1 MKRLVDNSVFIPYV
15 QMPERIWKAPAM
27 SQVIPLGPAAR
38 MLTTREA
45 AQRLGVSL
53 RTVQLWVE
61 ADILPAARTPGGHR
75 RIPYNAV
82 EALALSTG
90 LGGEPTLRSAL
101 RRREEADVPAEA
113 VSSGSLPAVHAPF
126 EQTRGINMPM
136 DVLLVAD
143 DQDWQERCALAIE
156 PYGSAVKLRFAETGY
171 LALLQIGQRAPD
183 LLVTNLELPG
193 MDGMAMLRTLERC
206 ESIANMRILVLT
218 SVSEHELARR
228 GGLPRC
234 AEVMTLPAEPDAIAV
249 RVGRWLLGQRVS

>member
-1 MKRLVDNSVFIPYV
+1 
-15 QMPERIWKAPAM
+15 M

-45 AQRLGVSL
+45 ALRLGVSL

-90 LGGEPTLRSAL
+90 LGGEPISRSQARELSRQADAPGGRFNDAAL
-101 RRREEADVPAEA
+101 TAGTPSRDA
-113 VSSGSLPAVHAPF
+113 GSQPQPL
-126 EQTRGINMPM
+126 

-143 DQDWQERCALAIE
+143 DQDWQQRCAEAMS
-156 PYGSAVKLRFAETGY
+156 PYGNAVKLRYAETGY
-171 LALLQIGQRAPD
+171 LALLQIGQKAPD
-183 LLVTNLELPG
+183 LLITDLDLPG

-206 ESIANMRILVLT
+206 ERINQLRILVLT
-218 SVSEHELARR
+218 QHDEHEIARR
-228 GGLPRC
+228 GGLPLA
-234 AEVMTLPAEPDAIAV
+234 AEVMHLPVTPEAVAV
-249 RVGRWLLGQRVS
+249 RVGRWLLGQRAS

>member
-1 MKRLVDNSVFIPYV
+1 
-15 QMPERIWKAPAM
+15 M
-27 SQVIPLGPAAR
+27 SQVIPLGPGAR

-45 AQRLGVSL
+45 ALRLGVSL

-90 LGGEPTLRSAL
+90 LGGEPLAKGRLTKRELVASAESLSDTRPGPLSADTLRT
-101 RRREEADVPAEA
+101 
-113 VSSGSLPAVHAPF
+113 
-126 EQTRGINMPM
+126 TRPL

-143 DQDWQERCALAIE
+143 EHDWQMRCEAALE
-156 PYGSAVKLRFAETGY
+156 PFGDAVKLRFAETGY
-171 LALLQIGQRAPD
+171 LALLQIGQQAPD
-183 LLVTNLELPG
+183 LLITNLDLPG

-206 ESIANMRILVLT
+206 ESIAGLRILLLT
-218 SVSEHELARR
+218 AESDHELARR
-228 GGLPRC
+228 GGVPPSV
-234 AEVMTLPAEPDAIAV
+234 EVMHLPVSAEAVAV

>member
-1 MKRLVDNSVFIPYV
+1 
-15 QMPERIWKAPAM
+15 M

-45 AQRLGVSL
+45 AVRLGVSL

-61 ADILPAARTPGGHR
+61 ANILPAARTPGGHR

-90 LGGEPTLRSAL
+90 LGGEPVPRSAL
-101 RRREEADVPAEA
+101 NRHNERPLLDDAPVP
-113 VSSGSLPAVHAPF
+113 SLPELGRSGA
-126 EQTRGINMPM
+126 PM

-143 DQDWQERCALAIE
+143 DQDWQARCAQAME
-156 PYGSAVKLRFAETGY
+156 PYGAAVKLRFAETGY
-171 LALLQIGQRAPD
+171 LALLQIGQKVPD
-183 LLVTNLELPG
+183 LLITNLELPG

-206 ESIANMRILVLT
+206 ESIANMHILALT
-218 SVSEHELARR
+218 DSGEHELARR
-228 GGLPRC
+228 GGLPRS
-234 AEVMTLPAEPDAIAV
+234 AEVMRLPVTAEAVAV

>member
-1 MKRLVDNSVFIPYV
+1 
-15 QMPERIWKAPAM
+15 M

-45 AQRLGVSL
+45 ALRLGVSL

-90 LGGEPTLRSAL
+90 LGGDPLARGKGARRASLASQAANEQSAEPAAVIGTVDTAQAILA
-101 RRREEADVPAEA
+101 APPEA
-113 VSSGSLPAVHAPF
+113 VQRAVTF
-126 EQTRGINMPM
+126 

-143 DQDWQERCALAIE
+143 DPDWQARCQEALK
-156 PYGSAVKLRFAETGY
+156 PYGSGVQLRFAETGY

-183 LLVTNLELPG
+183 MLITHLDLPG
-193 MDGMAMLRTLERC
+193 MDGMAMLHTLERC
-206 ESIANMRILVLT
+206 EAVASHMRILVLT
-218 SVSEHELARR
+218 DCGTHELARR
-228 GGLPRC
+228 GGIPTS
-234 AEVMTLPAEPDAIAV
+234 AEVLKTGITPESLAV
-249 RVGRWLLGQRVS
+249 RVGRHLLERRAS

>member
-1 MKRLVDNSVFIPYV
+1 
-15 QMPERIWKAPAM
+15 M

-45 AQRLGVSL
+45 AVRLGVSL

-61 ADILPAARTPGGHR
+61 ANILPAARTPGGHR

-90 LGGEPTLRSAL
+90 LGGEPVPRSAL
-101 RRREEADVPAEA
+101 NRHNERPLLDDAPVP
-113 VSSGSLPAVHAPF
+113 SLPELGRSGA
-126 EQTRGINMPM
+126 PM

-143 DQDWQERCALAIE
+143 DQDWQARCAQAME
-156 PYGSAVKLRFAETGY
+156 PYGAAVKLRFAETGY
-171 LALLQIGQRAPD
+171 LALLQIGQKVPD
-183 LLVTNLELPG
+183 LLITNLELPG

-206 ESIANMRILVLT
+206 ESIANMRILALT
-218 SVSEHELARR
+218 DSGEHELARR
-228 GGLPRC
+228 GGLPRS
-234 AEVMTLPAEPDAIAV
+234 AEVMRLPVTAEAVAV

>member
-1 MKRLVDNSVFIPYV
+1 
-15 QMPERIWKAPAM
+15 M

-45 AQRLGVSL
+45 ALRLGVSL

-90 LGGEPTLRSAL
+90 LGGEPLGQSGL
-101 RRREEADVPAEA
+101 NRRETEVARAQAQVKLVPA
-113 VSSGSLPAVHAPF
+113 SGARAASPL
-126 EQTRGINMPM
+126 E
-136 DVLLVAD
+136 VLLVAD
-143 DQDWQERCALAIE
+143 DQDWQTQCAQAMQ
-156 PYGSAVKLRFAETGY
+156 PYGSAVKLRYAETGY
-171 LALLQIGQRAPD
+171 LALLQIGQQAPD
-183 LLVTNLELPG
+183 LLITNLELPG

-218 SVSEHELARR
+218 DCSEHDLARR
-228 GGLPRC
+228 GGLPQS
-234 AEVMTLPAEPDAIAV
+234 AEVLRLPVTAEAVAV
-249 RVGRWLLGQRVS
+249 RVGRWLLGQRAS

>member
-1 MKRLVDNSVFIPYV
+1 MWRVF
-15 QMPERIWKAPAM
+15 ERREM

-45 AQRLGVSL
+45 ALRLGVSL

-90 LGGEPTLRSAL
+90 LGGETMPRSAL
-101 RRREEADVPAEA
+101 TRPHAHALLDAVPMASPTEPSNA
-113 VSSGSLPAVHAPF
+113 L
-126 EQTRGINMPM
+126 TPM

-143 DQDWQERCALAIE
+143 DQDWQIRCAQAMQ
-156 PYGSAVKLRFAETGY
+156 PYGSAVSLRFAETGY
-171 LALLQIGQRAPD
+171 LALLQIGQKVPD
-183 LLVTNLELPG
+183 LLITNLELPG

-218 SVSEHELARR
+218 ECGEHDLARR
-228 GGLPRC
+228 GGLPKS
-234 AEVMTLPAEPDAIAV
+234 AEVMNLPVTAEAVAV

>member
-1 MKRLVDNSVFIPYV
+1 
-15 QMPERIWKAPAM
+15 M

-45 AQRLGVSL
+45 AMRLGVSL

-90 LGGEPTLRSAL
+90 LGGEPAARGSF
-101 RRREEADVPAEA
+101 RRCDARV
-113 VSSGSLPAVHAPF
+113 VSDEPPIRFDSGSTRPVAPL
-126 EQTRGINMPM
+126 E
-136 DVLLVAD
+136 VLLVAD
-143 DQDWQERCALAIE
+143 DQDWQARCTEALQ

-171 LALLQIGQRAPD
+171 LALLQIGQHAPD
-183 LLVTNLELPG
+183 LLITNLELPG
-193 MDGMAMLRTLERC
+193 MDGVAMLRTLERC
-206 ESIANMRILVLT
+206 ESISNMRVLVLT
-218 SVSEHELARR
+218 QLGEHELARR
-228 GGLPRC
+228 GGLPAA
-234 AEVMTLPAEPDAIAV
+234 AEIMRLPVTAEAVAV

>member
-1 MKRLVDNSVFIPYV
+1 
-15 QMPERIWKAPAM
+15 M
-27 SQVIPLGPAAR
+27 SDVIPLGPAAR

-90 LGGEPTLRSAL
+90 LGGEPLARG
-101 RRREEADVPAEA
+101 RGVRRELQAAAMQEP
-113 VSSGSLPAVHAPF
+113 PMHAPRA
-126 EQTRGINMPM
+126 TGPM

-143 DQDWQERCALAIE
+143 DPDWQARCREAVQ
-156 PYGSAVKLRFAETGY
+156 PYGSAVQLRFAETGY
-171 LALLQIGQRAPD
+171 LALLQVGQKAPD
-183 LLVTNLELPG
+183 LLVTELDLPG

-206 ESIANMRILVLT
+206 ESIADMRILVLT
-218 SVSEHELARR
+218 ACSGHELARR
-228 GGLPRC
+228 GGLPPS
-234 AEVMTLPAEPDAIAV
+234 AEVLKHPVTPEAVAV
-249 RVGRWLLGQRVS
+249 RVGRWLLGQRAS